1 MRVAYRG
8 VLSLMRLFLPSFTSV
23 TRWLLVVVGCAVLET
38 AQPMSAASAETPA
51 SREPG
56 TLIYPQGSPDRPT
69 QPAASGKG
77 SGQSWTLLAAAL
89 LLAGAGVWVV
99 LKRRGPA
106 GLLPTRADR
115 KIVIEESRSL
125 GNRQYLVVAGYEDR
139 KFLIGVTPG
148 QIQLLARLDASQ
160 EDL

>member
-1 MRVAYRG
+1 
-8 VLSLMRLFLPSFTSV
+8 MRLLLPTFTSV

-51 SREPG
+51 PREPG

-69 QPAASGKG
+69 PPEALGKG
-77 SGQSWTLLAAAL
+77 SGQSWTLLTAAL

-106 GLLPTRADR
+106 GLLPTRTDR
-115 KIVIEESRSL
+115 KIVIEENRSL

-148 QIQLLARLDASQ
+148 QIQLLARMDAEQ